1 MGHCIEPVL
10 NSGQTW
16 FKISDFGNLQ
26 NAASVHKKY
35 KYKSIKQIQIQ
46 EQKYNVTQTFPVMHF
61 DIWRIPHQLFDN
73 HGDHGHDGNDI
84 DDIHDHCNHKDLVDH
99 DGDLMLKMVSACLF
113 RNQAP
118 FPRSP
123 SGS

>member
-16 FKISDFGNLQ
+16 FKITDFGNFQ

-35 KYKSIKQIQIQ
+35 KYKSIKQIH
-46 EQKYNVTQTFPVMHF
+46 NVTQTFPVMHF

-73 HGDHGHDGNDI
+73 HGDHGHDGDDI
-84 DDIHDHCNHKDLVDH
+84 DDHHHCNHKGRYERFDRVIFSEKCILGLVIIIIT
-99 DGDLMLKMVSACLF
+99 VSSNHQHCH
-113 RNQAP
+113 NHH
-118 FPRSP
+118 
-123 SGS
+123 